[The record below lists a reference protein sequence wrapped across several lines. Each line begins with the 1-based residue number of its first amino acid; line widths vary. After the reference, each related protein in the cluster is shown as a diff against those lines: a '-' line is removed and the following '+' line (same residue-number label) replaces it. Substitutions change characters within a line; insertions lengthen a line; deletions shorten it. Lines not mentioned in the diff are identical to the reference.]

1 MPDPLLKKAIDAVWP
16 RGSAWTQ
23 KVGGGMEGLLLGI
36 GDSLELVRTKLM
48 TLAKLRNPEL
58 TEQLDELEIDFGVV
72 PDPTLTDAVR
82 RSRLMARINAEQA
95 AGTRDRM
102 ERELQAAGFDL
113 FVYSNDPAVDPRQ
126 FATSFATVAG
136 GDEAFAGEP
145 SAVAEVF
152 LALII
157 VNGDA
162 IRTVSVWLTVA
173 GGDEAFA
180 GELSAIAEQAGS
192 TDIPISYDLP
202 VDPAT
207 WPLIFFIGGPAT
219 FGGSGELISIEVAQV
234 PALRRIELEQTVLRL
249 KPLHTWAVMMI
260 EYV

>member
-1 MPDPLLKKAIDAVWP
+1 MSDPLLKKAFDAVWP
-16 RGSAWTQ
+16 KGSAWAQ
-23 KVGGGMEGLLLGI
+23 KIGGGMESLLLGI
-36 GDSLELVRTKLM
+36 GDSLELVRIKLM
-48 TLAKLRNPEL
+48 TLATLRNPKL

-72 PDPTLTDAVR
+72 PDPTLTDTVR
-82 RSRLMARINAEQA
+82 RSRLAARINAEQA

-126 FATSFATVAG
+126 FATKFATVAG

-145 SAVAEVF
+145 SAVAEAFSAV
-152 LALII
+152 LI

-162 IRTVSVWLTVA
+162 IRTVPVWLTVA
-173 GGDEAFA
+173 DGDRAFA

-192 TDIPISYDLP
+192 IDLP
-202 VDPAT
+202 IDYDVPADPAT

-219 FGGSGELISIEVAQV
+219 FGGSGELIAIETVQV
-234 PALRRIELEQTVLRL
+234 PALRKIELEQTILRL
-249 KPLHTWAVMMI
+249 KPLHTWASMMVD
-260 EYV
+260 YN